1 MFGFIIFLVVVACI
15 IFGPV
20 FFFLEIFSTFIGFVF
35 ELFDSAIGILILIIL
50 LLYFLA
56 H

>member
-20 FFFLEIFSTFIGFVF
+20 FFFLEIFSTFIN
-35 ELFDSAIGILILIIL
+35 I
-50 LLYFLA
+50 YFNKKNNYSFKIY
-56 H
+56 